1 MDKAMT
7 TVPTRDQVP
16 VEATW
21 NHESVFPSFAA
32 WRDEYQA
39 TAAALSEIAPFQG
52 TLSQSP
58 ERLAAWLETHATVF
72 RRVYTLYMYPVMW
85 QACDGNNEDIKGM
98 VGQAQG
104 LYGQF
109 MSAASFAEPEL
120 LAMPEETLQTWL
132 ESDALK
138 LYRHYIDDLLRK
150 KKHVLSAEVESVLG
164 LLSDPLSRIES
175 IRSAL
180 NDMDMRFKPA
190 ENRNGAPQPLVQSTR
205 DKLLADADRQIRES
219 AWKHYAD
226 SYLQYQNTFASAYL
240 ASVKSNVT
248 LARLR
253 GYDSVLQAKLSP
265 NNIPVEVFH
274 NLIDTYRQ
282 QIPTWHRYWDVRRRA
297 LGYDTIHP
305 WDIWAPL
312 TDNDP
317 KLAFAEAVDMIAEG
331 MAPLGDDYVETMQR
345 GCLEERWVDY
355 AINEGKSEGAFS
367 FGSYDSYPF
376 IMMSFDGNLSSMS
389 TLAHELGHSMH
400 SHYTREHQPFVY
412 SHYSMFAAEV
422 ASNFNQAMVR
432 AHLFPRHDERHF
444 QLALIQEAMDN
455 IHRYFFIMPTLARF
469 ELEVHTRMEQ
479 DEPLTPALLN
489 EIMSGFYAEGYGE
502 TMTDDPAR
510 TGITWAQFG
519 HLYEAYYTFQYA
531 TGISAAHALAN
542 AILAGDDAEAVE
554 RYRAFLRAGGSDY
567 AIPALKAAGV
577 DMSTP
582 QAVEET
588 FKVLEDLVDR
598 LEGLI

>member
-1 MDKAMT
+1 MS
-7 TVPTRDQVP
+7 TVPARADVP
-16 VEATW
+16 IESTW
-21 NHESVFPSFAA
+21 NHESVFPSFDA

-39 TAAALSEIAPFQG
+39 TAAALSEIEPYQG
-52 TLSQSP
+52 TLSQEP
-58 ERLAAWLETHATVF
+58 DRLLEWFELHATVF
-72 RRVYTLYMYPVMW
+72 RRIYKLYMYPVMW
-85 QACDGNNEDIKGM
+85 QACDGNNEEIKGM

-104 LYGQF
+104 LFGQF
-109 MSAASFAEPEL
+109 MSSASFAEPEL
-120 LAMPEETLQTWL
+120 LAMDETDLQNSL
-132 ESDALK
+132 KLDALK
-138 LYRHYIDDLLRK
+138 LYQHYIDDLLRK
-150 KKHVLSAEVESVLG
+150 KRHVLSGEVESVLG
-164 LLSDPLSRIES
+164 LLSDPLGRIES

-180 NDMDMRFKPA
+180 NDMDLTFAPA
-190 ENRNGAPQPLVQSTR
+190 QDHANAPQPLVQSTR
-205 DKLLADADRQIRES
+205 DKLLADGDREVRKT
-219 AWKHYAD
+219 AWNNYAD
-226 SYLQYQNTFASAYL
+226 SYLKYQNTFASAYL
-240 ASVKSNVT
+240 ASVKSNVV

-274 NLIDTYRQ
+274 NLIDTYKKH
-282 QIPTWHRYWDVRRRA
+282 IPTWHRYWDVRRRA

-312 TDNDP
+312 TDDGP
-317 KLAFAEAVDMIAEG
+317 QLTFPAAVDMIAEG
-331 MAPLGDDYVETMQR
+331 MAPLGADYVATMR
-345 GCLEERWVDY
+345 HGCLEERWVDY

-367 FGSYDSYPF
+367 FGTYDSYPF

-400 SHYTREHQPFVY
+400 SHYTRTHQPFVY
-412 SHYSMFAAEV
+412 SNYSMFAAEV

-432 AHLFPRHDERHF
+432 AHLFARQDDRNF

-455 IHRYFFIMPTLARF
+455 IHRYFFIMLTLARF
-469 ELEVHTRMEQ
+469 EFEVHSRMEK
-479 DEPLTPALLN
+479 DEPLTPAMLN

-502 TMTDDPAR
+502 TMTDDPRR

-542 AILAGDDAEAVE
+542 AILAGDDTDAVE
-554 RYRAFLRAGGSDY
+554 RYHAFLRAGGSDY
-567 AIPALKAAGV
+567 PIPALKAAGV

-582 QAVEET
+582 LAVEET
-588 FKVLEDLVDR
+588 FKVLEGLVDR
-598 LEGLI
+598 LEGLIN